1 MKLIDAEELQR
12 VFNETSTSI
21 MREPK
26 MTKDMEHIV
35 RACIMTTEIIKDAPI
50 VDAVPVVRCKDCDW
64 WTKQKGSIQGRC
76 AKLEIYPT
84 GAWFCANGEK
94 RGADNA

>member
-1 MKLIDAEELQR
+1 MNDLISRQAAVKALQDKVFHNLSDEFYGTMQVLDELPPVDAE
-12 VFNETSTSI
+12 
-21 MREPK
+21 
-26 MTKDMEHIV
+26 
-35 RACIMTTEIIKDAPI
+35 PI
-50 VDAVPVVRCKDCDW
+50 VRCKDCEW
-64 WTKQKGSIQGRC
+64 WTKQKSSIQGRC